1 MDQFLNES
9 ISRRTVLQVG
19 AAAAGAL
26 VVSCRHFAKPNS
38 AVKDDPLAPG
48 PRNLLAAYLELGAD
62 GKIRFITTRSES
74 GQGIGGGFA
83 VLIAEELDVDP
94 GSIEIVYAGVNNR
107 IPVLSKLEKRATGGS
122 SSMRAF
128 YLPVRQTA
136 AAARDML
143 IAAAAASWQV
153 PASECQVK
161 EGAVVHSSSQRTAT
175 FASLAAPA
183 ALVPVPLNPGLK
195 DAANFKFIGK
205 TNKRLEVI
213 AKSTGAAVYGID
225 VKVEGM
231 LAATV
236 VHCPFLGGELQSVND
251 AVARQQPGVKDVV
264 RTPYGVAVV
273 ADTYWHAVA
282 AARRLVLQW
291 SQTTTESS
299 ATILAKQ
306 KQLVES
312 PGMVAA
318 NAGDFATAF
327 AQAPKKVEAAYQTQY
342 LPHTTLEPQNCTA
355 WVKADGTCEIWAPT
369 QSPSGAAST
378 AAAILGVDESK
389 IKVNLTLLGGGFG
402 RRLRQDYVAE
412 AVYVAKAMPN
422 QPVKILWTRSEEF
435 SHDMFRP
442 ASYSK
447 MQAGLDANGAL
458 VAWQHRIACSSIWAW
473 LEEKPSNSIQP
484 AQATELDGS
493 SVEGA
498 SKPGYQI
505 PNFRCEWAQHEP
517 GVPVFWWRSVGHS
530 QNAFFVESFVDEC
543 ARAANVDPIV
553 FRLNLLQNPRAK
565 AVLELVR
572 EKSGWATPPPVGVGR
587 GVAIHECFGS
597 IVAQVVEVSILT
609 QTIFVHKVTVAVD
622 CGTAV
627 DASLVHTQMESAI
640 AQALAAALKQE
651 ITINNGRVVQTSLNQ
666 CQPLL
671 LSEMPQ
677 VATFIVPSTEAP
689 GGIGEPGVPP
699 LAPAVANAV
708 FALSGQRLRALPFKF

>member
-1 MDQFLNES
+1 MDLFLNES

-26 VVSCRHFAKPNS
+26 IVSCRHFAKPTS
-38 AVKDDPLAPG
+38 ATKDGPVASGPG
-48 PRNLLAAYLELGAD
+48 TLLAAYLEIGAD
-62 GKIRFITTRSES
+62 GKIRFITTRAES

-94 GSIEIVYAGVNNR
+94 ESIEIIFAGVNNR

-143 IAAAAASWQV
+143 IAAAAGAWQV
-153 PASECQVK
+153 APSECQVK
-161 EGAVVHSSSQRTAT
+161 EGSVVHPPSQRTAT
-175 FASLAAPA
+175 FASLAVPA
-183 ALVPVPLNPGLK
+183 ALVPVPLNPVLK
-195 DAANFKFIGK
+195 SAVNFKFIGK
-205 TNKRLEVI
+205 SNRRLEVT
-213 AKSTGAAVYGID
+213 AKSTGAAIYGID

-236 VHCPFLGGELQSVND
+236 VHCPFVGGELQSVND
-251 AVARQQPGVKDVV
+251 TVARQQPGVKDVI

-291 SQTTTESS
+291 SQTSTESS

-318 NAGDFATAF
+318 NAGDFASAF
-327 AQAPKKVEAAYQTQY
+327 AQASKKVEAVYQTQY

-369 QSPSGAAST
+369 QSPSGAASI
-378 AAAILGVDESK
+378 AAAILGVDEAK

-412 AVYVAKAMPN
+412 AVYVAKALPN
-422 QPVKILWTRSEEF
+422 QPVKILWTRSDEF

-442 ASYSK
+442 SSYSK
-447 MQAGLDANGAL
+447 MQAGIDTNGAL

-484 AQATELDGS
+484 GQATEVDGS

-530 QNAFFVESFVDEC
+530 QNAFFVESFLDEC
-543 ARAANVDPIV
+543 AFAANVDPIA
-553 FRLNLLQNPRAK
+553 FRLNLLQNPRAR

-572 EKSGWATPPPVGVGR
+572 EKSGWATPPPAGIGR

-597 IVAQVVEVSILT
+597 VVAQVVEVSILT
-609 QTIFVHKVTVAVD
+609 QTIFVHKVTVAID

-627 DASLVHTQMESAI
+627 DAASVHTQMESSI

-651 ITINNGRVVQTSLNQ
+651 ITINNGRVVQLSLNQ

-677 VATFIVPSTEAP
+677 VSTYIVPSTEVP

-708 FALSGQRLRALPFKF
+708 FALSGQRIRALPLKV